1 LSICTVTVIE
11 LSDEQKEHILNSG
24 EFSKFFDKATRL
36 MERALC
42 ETVDIT
48 FDYSGA
54 ETEDMEG
61 YVYYFTT
68 WTPHFLNSARPWAGL
83 GFQEKTVV
91 QAGL

>member
-1 LSICTVTVIE
+1 MYLIPWLFLSFSEFLLLYFFPIFTVTVIE

-61 YVYYFTT
+61 
-68 WTPHFLNSARPWAGL
+68 
-83 GFQEKTVV
+83 
-91 QAGL
+91 

>member
-1 LSICTVTVIE
+1 MIE

-61 YVYYFTT
+61 
-68 WTPHFLNSARPWAGL
+68 
-83 GFQEKTVV
+83 
-91 QAGL
+91 